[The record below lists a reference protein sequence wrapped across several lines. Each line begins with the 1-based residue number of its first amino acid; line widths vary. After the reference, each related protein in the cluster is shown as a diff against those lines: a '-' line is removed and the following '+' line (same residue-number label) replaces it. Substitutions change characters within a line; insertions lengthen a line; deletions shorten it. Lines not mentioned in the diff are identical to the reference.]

1 MKRLTAI
8 FAIIVVGV
16 SVLYAQYPSIRGNA
30 TKAANPTVMVMPD
43 YSSVDSAEEIEELL
57 KSDNATILA
66 VAHIKKLF
74 ADNSYP
80 TKDFMASVRNA
91 KTNNLL
97 DKSRGNGNKTVQ
109 QLIVENSG
117 ADIAVYVRLLEQS
130 NGYLNIT
137 VEAQEAK
144 IAQTIAQVVYTADFN
159 NELTREDK
167 VNYKL
172 KSMNDFVTQFEDAF
186 AQMVEEGRTINVRI
200 TIVPGCD
207 IDPYTEVGTN
217 GNDLETELR
226 EWIVNTAKNGSGD
239 ISSSDGL
246 IQMEFK
252 VPVYDDNGRPFQP
265 GRVRSILTKAIN
277 ALIQP
282 LGAKAKAVLSDGQRI
297 NLEIANE

>member
-1 MKRLTAI
+1 MKHLTTMLALFI
-8 FAIIVVGV
+8 ASTQLLFA
-16 SVLYAQYPSIRGNA
+16 QDPSIRGNA

-43 YSSVDSAEEIEELL
+43 YSSVDTAEEIEELL
-57 KSDNATILA
+57 KKDNATILA

-74 ADNSYP
+74 AENSYP

-91 KTNNLL
+91 RTNNLL
-97 DKSRGNGNKTVQ
+97 DKSRGAGNKTVQ

-117 ADIAVYVRLLEQS
+117 ADIAVYVRLLEQA

-144 IAQTIAQVVYTADFN
+144 IAQTIAQAVYTADFN

-172 KSMNDFVTQFEDAF
+172 QSMNDFVGQFEDAF
-186 AQMVEEGRTINVRI
+186 AQMVEEGRTVNVRI
-200 TIVPGCD
+200 TIVSGCD
-207 IDPYTEVGTN
+207 IDAYTEVGTN

-226 EWIVNTAKNGSGD
+226 EWIANTAKNGNGD
-239 ISSSDGL
+239 ITSSDGI

-282 LGAKAKAVLSDGQRI
+282 LGAKAKPILSDGQRI